1 MIDRRRIMLSPE
13 VEILEP
19 KKQEEGKIENVTVTE
34 DSTTIPIGSIFVT
47 KSVPFF
53 TFTGDNYNE

>member
-1 MIDRRRIMLSPE
+1 MVSPE

-19 KKQEEGKIENVTVTE
+19 KKQEEEGKIENVTVTE
-34 DSTTIPIGSIFVT
+34 DSTTIPIGGIFVT
-47 KSVPFF
+47 KTVPFF